1 MNGYIL
7 KGLIC
12 VSILIK
18 ILGRCYSG
26 NIKLWLSLVLGN
38 LELGQMLQ
46 KKQTDLLIAFYK
58 HRITEL
64 EAAMQE
70 SQQTLTNQDK

>member
-1 MNGYIL
+1 MMNGYIL
-7 KGLIC
+7 KGFIC

-46 KKQTDLLIAFYK
+46 KKTISN
-58 HRITEL
+58 RV
-64 EAAMQE
+64 
-70 SQQTLTNQDK
+70 